1 MKIICQIGVVF
12 AVCWVSQLIEAA
24 LPFPFPASVIGM
36 VLLLLLLANMAFF
49 FLPAGVSIMNY
60 FDLLRSSAVAL
71 VVICL
76 VTTVVTFAATAW
88 SIRLTLRLLE
98 RRKNRV

>member
-36 VLLLLLLANMAFF
+36 VLLLVAAYLFVEF
-49 FLPAGVSIMNY
+49 
-60 FDLLRSSAVAL
+60 SAVYYR
-71 VVICL
+71 C
-76 VTTVVTFAATAW
+76 
-88 SIRLTLRLLE
+88 RLE
-98 RRKNRV
+98 KQM